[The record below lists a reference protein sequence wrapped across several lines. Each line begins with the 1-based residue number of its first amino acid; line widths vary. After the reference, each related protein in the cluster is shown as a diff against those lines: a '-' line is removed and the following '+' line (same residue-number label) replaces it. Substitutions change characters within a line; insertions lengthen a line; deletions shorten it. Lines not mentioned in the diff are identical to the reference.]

1 MENQENKLSV
11 VLAGIDQ
18 DKMASREDRNRKDS
32 EFGIKKNKSRLQRIK
47 RSTMMRLGFFKDV
60 PI

>member
-1 MENQENKLSV
+1 MENQENKLAV

-32 EFGIKKNKSRLQRIK
+32 EFGIKKK
-47 RSTMMRLGFFKDV
+47 
-60 PI
+60 